1 MSHVV
6 FSTKQRRSLIKSD
19 LLTRLIEFI
28 GGIIRKRNGKLLA
41 INGMEDHIHLLV
53 IFSPKMAVSD
63 QVRDIKS
70 LSSGWI
76 HDTFPDRKQ
85 FAWQEGYSAFSVSK
99 SVVQRVVRYIE
110 NQREHHRKLTFE
122 EELITLLGKH
132 GIEYDRQYV
141 FD

>member
-1 MSHVV
+1 M
-6 FSTKQRRSLIKSD
+6 IKSD

-53 IFSPKMAVSD
+53 TFSPKMAVSD

-85 FAWQEGYSAFSVSK
+85 FAWQEGYSAFSVSR
-99 SVVQRVVRYIE
+99 SVVPKVVAYIAAQQR
-110 NQREHHRKLTFE
+110 HHKKMTFQQ
-122 EELITLLGKH
+122 ELVSLLKKH
-132 GIEYDRQYV
+132 GIDYDERYI
-141 FD
+141 